1 MVCMSGVYVCVRVC
15 VCMCVHMSVC
25 VRLLCDFY
33 CLVWMLW
40 EPRRFITELSCNA
53 ATSHLY
59 TYM

>member
-1 MVCMSGVYVCVRVC
+1 MVCMCVCVC